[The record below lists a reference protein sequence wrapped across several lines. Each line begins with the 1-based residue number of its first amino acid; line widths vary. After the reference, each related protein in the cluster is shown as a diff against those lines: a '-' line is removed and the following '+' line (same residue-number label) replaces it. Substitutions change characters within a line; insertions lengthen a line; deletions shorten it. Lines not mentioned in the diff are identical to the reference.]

1 MMTHDVSGDIL
12 DSPKV
17 VLQKAVS
24 VPFRICFVEWTG
36 ETKVFSGK
44 YNKSI
49 VGVFLITRI
58 VQFVEDVRWFG
69 LPF

>member
-1 MMTHDVSGDIL
+1 MMAQDVSGDIL

-17 VLQKAVS
+17 MLQRALS
-24 VPFRICFVEWTG
+24 VPFRICLVEWTG

-49 VGVFLITRI
+49 VGVFLVTMT
-58 VQFVEDVRWFG
+58 VQFVEDVR
-69 LPF
+69 